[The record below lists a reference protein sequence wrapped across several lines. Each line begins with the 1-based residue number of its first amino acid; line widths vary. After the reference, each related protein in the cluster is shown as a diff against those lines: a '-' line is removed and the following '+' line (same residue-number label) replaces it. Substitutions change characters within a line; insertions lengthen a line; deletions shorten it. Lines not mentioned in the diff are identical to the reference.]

1 MFKTTIAATALAV
14 SFAGALADDKLTTAK
29 FLASPPDAQ
38 KNFIANVAM
47 TAGLIASQN
56 RKGQGKCIDDWYAAN
71 AKTGF
76 QPVIDAMKRLPDY
89 HPNALI
95 LAVFEKSCG
104 DLKYTSTASV
114 SP

>member
-1 MFKTTIAATALAV
+1 MFKTFATAALAL
-14 SFAGALADDKLTTAK
+14 SFAGAAMAEDNLTTAK